1 MKNKF
6 IFFILSILSGIML
19 WLSWYPISITFL
31 IFFAFIPLF
40 FISEKIVNSS
50 MRHPF
55 WQGVGFSFPAFLIWN
70 AATTWWI
77 WNSTA
82 EGSLAAFILNALFMS
97 IIFGFWTHY
106 RTRRHTLIP
115 HSIFLISLWM
125 SFEFLHLHWDLQ
137 WPWLNLGNVFAPCTQ
152 YVQWYSVTG
161 TFGGT
166 LWVLII
172 NILIFNIIK
181 SIKIN
186 KQLMWRNIL
195 ITFTLFLIP
204 ILASVITFA
213 KYKIPEKNGV
223 EAVVVQPNTD
233 PYSEQF
239 YLGNDDFVARIIETA
254 MPKITDST
262 AIILTPE
269 SSIHRTVIENLLVSR
284 KFSPENP
291 SYYGITLFDSLFQYY
306 PNINIIAGIS
316 TVKFYNYPATI
327 TAQDNGK
334 GMFVDVFNT
343 AMSYNRHG
351 AVDFYHKSHLVP
363 GVEKMPF
370 AKVLHAI
377 GFDNVVINLG
387 GPRSPLGTDSISH
400 PLIASTD
407 NKIKI
412 GVPICYESV
421 FGEVCGEFVQNGA
434 AFLGIITN
442 DAWWGETPGHQQH
455 FIYAKLRAV
464 ETRRYVIR
472 AANTGISAI
481 INPRGEVMKKTR
493 YNERT
498 AISGTIYPNEKIT
511 FYAKNGDYLARFAV
525 GIMLLSLISH
535 LFYSIYK
542 RIKTKKRLA

>member
-1 MKNKF
+1 
-6 IFFILSILSGIML
+6 
-19 WLSWYPISITFL
+19 
-31 IFFAFIPLF
+31 
-40 FISEKIVNSS
+40 
-50 MRHPF
+50 
-55 WQGVGFSFPAFLIWN
+55 
-70 AATTWWI
+70 
-77 WNSTA
+77 
-82 EGSLAAFILNALFMS
+82 
-97 IIFGFWTHY
+97 
-106 RTRRHTLIP
+106 
-115 HSIFLISLWM
+115 
-125 SFEFLHLHWDLQ
+125 
-137 WPWLNLGNVFAPCTQ
+137 
-152 YVQWYSVTG
+152 
-161 TFGGT
+161 
-166 LWVLII
+166 
-172 NILIFNIIK
+172 
-181 SIKIN
+181 
-186 KQLMWRNIL
+186 MWRNII

-213 KYKIPEKNGV
+213 KYKIPKKNGV

-327 TAQDNGK
+327 TAQDNGN
-334 GMFVDVFNT
+334 GMFMDVFNT